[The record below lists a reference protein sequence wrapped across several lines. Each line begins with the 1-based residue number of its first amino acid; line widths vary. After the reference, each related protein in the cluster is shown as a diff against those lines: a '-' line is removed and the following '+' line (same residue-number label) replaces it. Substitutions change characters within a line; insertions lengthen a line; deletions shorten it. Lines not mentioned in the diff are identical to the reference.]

1 MVKTGS
7 SYCSQSELPLTFG
20 LGSAAQGRRA
30 SGALAE
36 RAGGHDRI
44 GPGQPARDGKRR
56 RRGRVIGRDQAR
68 LRQVT
73 KPVVDYTRRHLRLGW
88 WSLLVFAT
96 LGLGLESLHGFK
108 IRAYLDVS
116 NETRRLMW
124 TLAHA
129 HGTLLAIL
137 NIVFGLSLRVVP
149 ELTTSRL
156 AFVSSA
162 LAGATIVMPA
172 AFFLGGIVILRRRS
186 GAWHPAAAHRRVP
199 PAGGDLLDRPR
210 RATVGRASAHATALI
225 SER

>member
-1 MVKTGS
+1 M
-7 SYCSQSELPLTFG
+7 
-20 LGSAAQGRRA
+20 
-30 SGALAE
+30 
-36 RAGGHDRI
+36 
-44 GPGQPARDGKRR
+44 
-56 RRGRVIGRDQAR
+56 
-68 LRQVT
+68 T

-88 WSLLVFAT
+88 WSLLAFAT

-172 AFFLGGIVILRRRS
+172 AFFLGGIAFYAGDPGLGILLLPVGAILLLATIFWIARDVQRS
-186 GAWHPAAAHRRVP
+186 DVRAPT
-199 PAGGDLLDRPR
+199 PR
-210 RATVGRASAHATALI
+210 R
-225 SER
+225 